1 MADFDVLV
9 IGAGPGGYVA
19 AIKAA
24 QHGGKDGKKV
34 AVIEREALGGVCLN
48 WGCIPTKALL
58 KSAETFE
65 TLKHAKDYGLSADHV
80 GADFPAVMKRSR
92 DVANG
97 MSKGIDFLLKKNKVT
112 VLSGSASFV
121 AAKTVSIAK
130 ADGTAQTVTADN
142 IIIATGHK
150 PRTFPH
156 LPVDGKLVVNYR
168 HMLAQTVQ
176 PKSLLAI
183 GAGAIG
189 MEFGYFLSTLGSKVT
204 VVEVLDQVL
213 PVEDAE
219 IAKVVEREFTKR
231 GVTIKTGTKVVKL
244 EQKPSSV
251 VVHLEQNGAVE
262 TVEVDQVLVAVGFL
276 ANTEGLGLDQAGI
289 TLDERGFIQVDA
301 DQQTTAPGVYAIGD
315 VAGKQ
320 LLAHKASFEGE
331 AAVAHIFGHSQQVD
345 YTQIPGC
352 TYCQPQVASVG
363 LSEKK
368 AKELG
373 RAIKIGK
380 FQFVASGKAKAI
392 GHPEGLVKLI
402 FDAEY
407 MQLIGAH
414 IVGYD
419 ATEML
424 AELSVALRLETTA
437 EELMTTI
444 HAHPTLSEA
453 VMEAAADA
461 LGVCVHQ

>member
-1 MADFDVLV
+1 MADYDVLV

-24 QHGGKDGKKV
+24 QHGKKT
-34 AVIEREALGGVCLN
+34 AVVEKEHLGGVCLN

-58 KSAETFE
+58 KSAEILDG
-65 TLKHAKDYGLSADHV
+65 LKHAKDFGLKADNV
-80 GADFPAVMKRSR
+80 GHDFAAVMKRSR

-97 MSKGIDFLLKKNKVT
+97 MSKGIDFLLKKNKVAI
-112 VLSGSASFV
+112 LSGTASFQD
-121 AAKTVSIAK
+121 AKTVVIAK
-130 ADGTAQTVTADN
+130 ADGTIQTVTADN
-142 IIIATGHK
+142 VIIATGHK

-156 LPVDGKLVVNYR
+156 LPVDGKQIVNYR
-168 HMLAQTVQ
+168 HMLALTEQ
-176 PKSLLAI
+176 PKSLLCI

-189 MEFGYFLSTLGSKVT
+189 MEFGYFFSTLGTQVT
-204 VVEVLDQVL
+204 VVEVMDQVL

-219 IAKVVEREFTKR
+219 IAKVVERQFLKN
-231 GVTIKTGTKVVKL
+231 GVAIKTGTKVVKL
-244 EQKPSSV
+244 EQKAASV
-251 VVHLEQNGAVE
+251 VVHLDKAGVAE
-262 TVEVDQVLVAVGFL
+262 TVEVEKVLVAVGFL
-276 ANTEGLGLDQAGI
+276 ASTEGLSLDKAGVK
-289 TLDERGFIQVDA
+289 LDERGFIQVDGN
-301 DQQTTAPGVYAIGD
+301 QLTTAPGVYAIGD

-331 AAVAHIFGHSQQVD
+331 AAVAAISGHSQPVD

-373 RAIKIGK
+373 KAIKIGR
-380 FQFVASGKAKAI
+380 FQFMASGKAKAI

-402 FDAEY
+402 FDAEHL
-407 MQLIGAH
+407 QLLGAH

-424 AELSVALRLETTA
+424 AELSVALRLEVTA
-437 EELMTTI
+437 EELMLTV